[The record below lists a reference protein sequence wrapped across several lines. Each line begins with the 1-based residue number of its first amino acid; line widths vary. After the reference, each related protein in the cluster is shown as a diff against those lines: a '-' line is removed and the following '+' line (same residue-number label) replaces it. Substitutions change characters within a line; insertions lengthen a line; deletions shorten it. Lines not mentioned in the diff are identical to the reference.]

1 VTLPPTTSVVIPCY
15 NAARWIRE
23 TIGSVVSQDCGDL
36 QVIVV
41 DDGSTDATAE
51 IVRQEFAFVR
61 LVTTPNRGPS
71 AARNLGFSLSSGE
84 FIQYLDADDLL
95 APGKIRWQRDLLRR
109 SGADVAYGDWQ
120 WLLPSAE
127 GFVPGPTITG
137 VMTDPELDL
146 FDANLWWPVAAYFFR
161 RSIIDKTGGWNETLP
176 LAEDERFVVD
186 CAVQGGKFT
195 YSPGI
200 VAHYRRV
207 AGSTGKKDW
216 ILSRQCRYRNALE
229 IEAAWRARG
238 ELTAGRQAVLAQC
251 LDVLARACSETDP
264 PTSRAALDHLEQL
277 VPGYVPRHSLRWN
290 LASRLVGFRRAVAA
304 APWYRRLKRLV
315 MTPGLSS
322 GA

>member
-1 VTLPPTTSVVIPCY
+1 MVIPCY

-23 TIGSVVSQDCGDL
+23 TIGSVVAQGRDDIE
-36 QVIVV
+36 VIVV

-51 IVRQEFAFVR
+51 IVRREFGFVR
-61 LVTTPNRGPS
+61 LASTPNRGAS
-71 AARNLGFSLSSGE
+71 AARNLGFSLACGE

-95 APGKIRWQRDLLRR
+95 APGKVRWQRDLLQR

-120 WLLPSAE
+120 WLLPSGD
-127 GFVPGPTITG
+127 GFVPGSVITG

-161 RSIIDKTGGWNETLP
+161 RSIIDKTGGWNETLL

-186 CAVQGGKFT
+186 CAVQGGKFI

-216 ILSRQCRYRNALE
+216 ILSRRCRYRNALE

-238 ELTAGRQAVLAQC
+238 ELTAGQRRVLAGC
-251 LDVLARACSETDP
+251 LDTLARACSETDP
-264 PTSRAALDHLEQL
+264 ETSRAVLDHLEEL
-277 VPGYVPRHSLRWN
+277 VPGYAPRHPLRWK
-290 LASRLVGFRRAVAA
+290 LAARLVGFRRAVAV
-304 APWYRRLKRLV
+304 APWYRRAKRLV
-315 MTPGLSS
+315 T
-322 GA
+322 